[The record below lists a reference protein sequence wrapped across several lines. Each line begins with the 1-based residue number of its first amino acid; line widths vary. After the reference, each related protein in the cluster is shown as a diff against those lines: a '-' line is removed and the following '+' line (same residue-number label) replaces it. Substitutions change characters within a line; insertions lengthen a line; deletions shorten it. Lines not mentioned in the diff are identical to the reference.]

1 MSTPIV
7 LRPGDTFW
15 GIDRQH
21 HLWIALTP
29 LAPDGSIF
37 VANFTSHHPS
47 EKASCDERCTV
58 VNPGEHPYP
67 RRPSCIFYEGIRAE
81 TQQDILRGIERP
93 FRRADPLSPT
103 LLQRIQQ
110 GALDS
115 DLVPRA
121 IKNAIRAGGA
131 HGAL

>member
-15 GIDRQH
+15 GLDRQH

-47 EKASCDERCTV
+47 VKASCDEHCTV

-67 RRPSCIFYEGIRAE
+67 RRPSCIYYRGSHAE

-93 FRRADPLSPT
+93 FRRGEPLSPQ
-103 LLQRIQQ
+103 LLRRVQL

-115 DLVPRA
+115 PRA
-121 IKNAIRAGGA
+121 PDDVKDAVRAS
-131 HGAL
+131 LR